1 MAKTTHLLFD
11 FFGTLVDYS
20 ASWTEQGYPRSHAL
34 VRSWGSDIQ
43 YERFFA
49 EWSAATARFDAQSD
63 LDDSEF
69 SMSQVAQAFLLTVLT
84 HTPDVGDV
92 EAFVETYTREWDTAV
107 VYPADTRQVLELLAR
122 QFTLAVVTNVHNAPL
137 VPSHIEAMG
146 ISQYKPVDHPD
157 VAIASGLRSGSENA
171 LQTPAG
177 CLSGHQQTVAQDD
190 SD

>member
-34 VRSWGSDIQ
+34 VRSRGSDIQ
-43 YERFFA
+43 YERFLA
-49 EWSAATARFDAQSD
+49 EWSAAPYPRRQPS
-63 LDDSEF
+63 
-69 SMSQVAQAFLLTVLT
+69 
-84 HTPDVGDV
+84 P
-92 EAFVETYTREWDTAV
+92 RE
-107 VYPADTRQVLELLAR
+107 RM
-122 QFTLAVVTNVHNAPL
+122 TNPL
-137 VPSHIEAMG
+137 
-146 ISQYKPVDHPD
+146 PVDHPD
-157 VAIASGLRSGSENA
+157 VAIASGRRSGSENA